1 MFVCTQFIYTKKEEN
16 MKKQVDFYLRLAIR
30 QTTNHSSVDNLKH
43 KTFDNSSTFKYHILI
58 TGCDFTD
65 FIF

>member
-30 QTTNHSSVDNLKH
+30 QTTNHSSVDNLRH
-43 KTFDNSSTFKYHILI
+43 KTFDNSSTF
-58 TGCDFTD
+58 
-65 FIF
+65 